1 MGVLERLLGLGSL
14 EHLEALLIL
23 GRWLFHFDGGIG
35 LISLEVITLVTYLK
49 SWALVDFVIV
59 SKFLLDSH
67 LFLLDVIDANRLG
80 SFLL

>member
-23 GRWLFHFDGGIG
+23 GIWLFHFDGGIG

-49 SWALVDFVIV
+49 SWALVDFVIS
-59 SKFLLDSH
+59 SKFLLDFH